1 MSIHIP
7 FSFSTM
13 NFPLITGMICTWLM
27 FFQQQNLFA
36 THAAG
41 ADLTYKCL
49 GGLTYEIEATFYR
62 DCSGS
67 SEPGNVTIRYS
78 SLSCGYNQT
87 VIATKRLINNGTEI
101 TLPCATAPSSCTTGM
116 STGIRKWVYVAV
128 VTLPAACSDWVFSYR
143 VCCRN
148 CSITTI
154 QNPCSAGSE
163 IYVESRL
170 NNLLA
175 PCNNSP
181 YFSTLPIAFVCIGQ
195 NFSYNQGVIDVDN
208 DSLAYDLIT
217 PMTSATGTV
226 NWLPPNNTQSP
237 IITSTPFSIN
247 PFTGDMNFTPSANQI
262 GILAIR
268 IREFRNGQ
276 LIGSTIR
283 DLQVYTQ
290 FCTGNTIPTISGIN
304 GTNNFSIN
312 ACAGQQ
318 LCFSIQT
325 HDPDPAQVITVSS
338 VNPIVNST
346 LTQTNTNRPQLQFC
360 WTPELQD
367 VSTIPKV
374 FTVSVRDNACPVNG
388 IQTYSFSINVSSPSY
403 LITSTNNSC
412 AGINDG
418 SAAVIPVQGNL
429 LNCTWNTNPPQN
441 NLSVSSLPAGTYI
454 ATISNQFGCVVM
466 DTVSVTEPAAI
477 NLQTSITNV
486 DCHGV
491 CNGAIQASA
500 TANTSLLWSTGET
513 TSGISRLCAGTY
525 TITVTDQS
533 GCSLTESMQIQ
544 SATAMTASVS
554 VEDVACNGVSN
565 GEASINISGGE
576 FPYHYMW
583 SNGSTTQSV
592 QNLAHGNYQVTVT
605 DNNGC
610 SIINQ
615 VTIGIRNDTMA
626 VSSNVNDVTCYGNI
640 NGSVNIEVTGGTQPY
655 TYMWNHGAVT
665 QNLNNLSAG
674 NYTVTI
680 TDLNGCSTNRS
691 INVDEP
697 DSVSAVIT
705 SYEHVKC
712 HGDNSGFIILGLTG
726 GTGPY
731 LYAWSNGSTTKDLTG
746 IPSGFYQNTVQDAH
760 GCSSTISFTIHE
772 PASPLNASAGNLQMV
787 SCNGNNN
794 GAISLAI
801 QGGTSPYNFL
811 WSTGV
816 TTGNLTGLSAGNYGY
831 SVTDANGCSYNGNVV
846 ITQPDQIQVVSQIQN
861 AGCSMTGNGSAT
873 LTVTG
878 GTAPYNYLW
887 NNGSTTAAINSLS
900 AGLYSV
906 TVTDASGC
914 TVTNS
919 FEVSQGSAGL
929 TIEEQITNINCA
941 NGTNGSVNVQITGG
955 TGPFIYVWNTGQ
967 TAQQISVTDPG
978 QYTVTVTDASGCSV
992 SATFSVLDDT
1002 NIKLKNDSVLKVCS
1016 GEMVTLSTDS
1026 LPGFTYQWYYGNTIL
1041 NGAISHKFITPAAGI
1056 YYVKVKNSCG
1066 EYISDTV
1073 EVKVE
1078 SVMNASVSNPQIICP
1093 PQQTRL
1099 FAQGG
1104 VQYTWSPVS
1113 GLDDINSSEPVASPD
1128 VSTTYSVHILNDAGC
1143 SIVLTIPVIVA
1154 CDSLLVPTGFS
1165 PNADGTNDGYV
1176 IDGIENYPGN
1186 KLWVYDRWGSLVYK
1200 KQEYSNTW
1208 DGVSNIT
1215 GMSMGQKLPV
1225 GTYFYIL
1232 DLGNGEKPKA
1242 GFIVLRR

>member
-1 MSIHIP
+1 M
-7 FSFSTM
+7 
-13 NFPLITGMICTWLM
+13 LLM
-27 FFQQQNLFA
+27 VFQQQNLFA

-87 VIATKRLINNGTEI
+87 VVATKRLINNGTEI
-101 TLPCATAPSSCTTGM
+101 TLPCVTTPSSCTTGM

-163 IYVESRL
+163 IYVEAKL
-170 NNLLA
+170 NNILA

-195 NFSYNQGVIDVDN
+195 NFSYNQGVIDIDN
-208 DSLAYDLIT
+208 DSLVYDLIT
-217 PMTSATGTV
+217 PMTSATTTV
-226 NWLPPNNTQSP
+226 NWLPPNTTQSP

-247 PFTGDMNFTPSANQI
+247 SLTGDMNFTPSANQI
-262 GILAIR
+262 GILAVR

-290 FCTGNTIPTISGIN
+290 FCIGNTIPTISGIN

-325 HDPDPAQVITVSS
+325 QDPDSAQIITVSG
-338 VNPIVNST
+338 VNPIANST
-346 LTQTNTNRPQLQFC
+346 LTQTNAHRPQLQFC

-367 VSTIPKV
+367 VSTVPKV

-388 IQTYSFSINVSSPSY
+388 IQTYSFSINVSSPNY
-403 LITSTNNSC
+403 TITSTNNSC
-412 AGINDG
+412 PGSNDG
-418 SAAVIPVQGNL
+418 SATVIPAQGNVL
-429 LNCTWNTNPPQN
+429 GCTWNTIPAQN
-441 NLSVSSLPAGTYI
+441 NLSVSSLQAGTYI
-454 ATISNQFGCVVM
+454 ATITNQFGCSVT
-466 DTVSVTEPAAI
+466 DTVTVTEPAAI
-477 NLQTSITNV
+477 NLQSSVTDV
-486 DCHGV
+486 DCQGV
-491 CNGAIQASA
+491 CNGAIQTGVTGNASF
-500 TANTSLLWSTGET
+500 LWSTGAT
-513 TSGISRLCAGTY
+513 TSGISGLCAGTY
-525 TITVTDQS
+525 TLTVTDQS
-533 GCSLTESMQIQ
+533 GCALTESIQ
-544 SATAMTASVS
+544 VLSSTAMTATIS
-554 VEDVACNGVSN
+554 VEDVSCNGVNN

-576 FPYHYMW
+576 FPYQYLW
-583 SNGSTTQSV
+583 SNGSTSQSV
-592 QNLAHGNYQVTVT
+592 QNIQAGSYQVTVT

-610 SIINQ
+610 TLINS
-615 VTIGIRNDTMA
+615 VTVGNRNDTMT
-626 VSSNVNDVTCYGNI
+626 VSSTVNDVTCYGDNNGYINI
-640 NGSVNIEVTGGTQPY
+640 VVTGGAQPY
-655 TYMWNHGAVT
+655 TYAWNHGSAVP
-665 QNLNNLSAG
+665 NLNNLSAG
-674 NYTVTI
+674 EYTVTI
-680 TDLNGCSTNRS
+680 TDLIGCTSIRS
-691 INVDEP
+691 MNISEP
-697 DSVSAVIT
+697 DSINAAIT

-712 HGDNSGFIILGLTG
+712 FGDNSGFINLGVNG
-726 GTGPY
+726 GTAPY
-731 LYAWSNGSTTKDLTG
+731 SYTWSNGSATKDLAG
-746 IPSGFYQNTVQDAH
+746 ITAGLYVNTILDAN
-760 GCSSTISFTIHE
+760 GCSSTISFNIQQ
-772 PASPLNASAGNLQMV
+772 PASPLTVSTENIQMV
-787 SCNGNNN
+787 SCYGNNN
-794 GAISLAI
+794 GEISLII
-801 QGGTSPYNFL
+801 QGGTQPYNFL
-811 WSTGV
+811 WSTGN
-816 TTGNLTGLSAGNYGY
+816 TTGNLTGLSAGNYGFTI
-831 SVTDANGCSYNGNVV
+831 TDANGCNYSGNFT
-846 ITQPDQIQVVSQIQN
+846 ITQPDPIQVVSQIQHS
-861 AGCSMTGNGSAT
+861 GCNSAGNGSAI

-887 NNGSTTAAINSLS
+887 NNGSTASAIYSLP
-900 AGLYSV
+900 AGSYSV
-906 TVTDASGC
+906 TVTDAAGC
-914 TVTNS
+914 TVTDLLEINQG
-919 FEVSQGSAGL
+919 SQGLS
-929 TIEEQITNINCA
+929 IDEQITNINCV
-941 NGTNGSVNVQITGG
+941 NGPNGSVSVQTAGG
-955 TGPFIYVWNTGQ
+955 TAPFNYLWNTGQ
-967 TAQQISVTDPG
+967 TTQQILISTPG
-978 QYTVTVTDASGCSV
+978 QFTVTVTDANGCSI
-992 SATFSVLDDT
+992 SRTFSVIDETDIVL
-1002 NIKLKNDSVLKVCS
+1002 NNDSILNVCS

-1026 LPGFTYQWYYGNTIL
+1026 IPGWTYQWYYGNSIL
-1041 NGAISHKFITPAAGI
+1041 NGAISHKFTTPAAGR

-1066 EYISDTV
+1066 EYISDTS
-1073 EVKVE
+1073 EVRVE

-1113 GLDDINSSEPVASPD
+1113 GLDDINSSEPVASPE
-1128 VSTTYSVHILNDAGC
+1128 VSTTYSVHIVNEAGC

-1176 IDGIENYPGN
+1176 IEGIENYPGN

-1200 KQEYSNTW
+1200 KQDYSNTW
-1208 DGVSNIT
+1208 DGISNIT

-1232 DLGNGEKPKA
+1232 DLGNGEKPKS